1 MDPDHLP
8 VADPTKMD
16 FDGAA
21 TGAKAWKDIW
31 GAGQGIG
38 AVKKV
43 VPVSELVGRLTDEY
57 KAAKARVCG

>member
-16 FDGAA
+16 FDSAT

-38 AVKKV
+38 AVKSV
-43 VPVSELVGRLTDEY
+43 VSTAELIGRLSGEY
-57 KAAKARVCG
+57 QAAKQRICG